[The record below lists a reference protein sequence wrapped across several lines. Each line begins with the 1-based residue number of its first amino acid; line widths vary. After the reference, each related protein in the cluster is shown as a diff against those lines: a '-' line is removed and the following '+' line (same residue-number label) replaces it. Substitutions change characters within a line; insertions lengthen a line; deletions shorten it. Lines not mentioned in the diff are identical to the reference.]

1 MTAGSDVAF
10 LEGLTRGSIS
20 MVLYSFFSLL
30 KAGVSVYRG
39 RWIPDES
46 GIWRKIGKHGSFR
59 RICEGA
65 RTASLSCELS
75 FAVRSPP
82 FVIEVSNDRIS
93 DMNNCTGTTGNACY
107 TPFRV
112 SF

>member
-1 MTAGSDVAF
+1 MLDSWLDFHGTLQV
-10 LEGLTRGSIS
+10 
-20 MVLYSFFSLL
+20 FSLL
-30 KAGVSVYRG
+30 KEGVSVYGG

-46 GIWRKIGKHGSFR
+46 EIWRKIGKYGSFR
-59 RICEGA
+59 SA

-75 FAVRSPP
+75 FAVRSSP

-93 DMNNCTGTTGNACY
+93 DMNNCTGTTSNACY